1 MGRATWRWSALFCLR
16 RRPRMRAHA
25 RGPPLRPDPE
35 SGDLL
40 PLTGVALYDESRTRE
55 AAAAALSGSGKSAS
69 RSWDRWSTSPSP
81 AWPPPSSPPSGRGV
95 DLWKWPLLQAAQL
108 APKSVVWANL
118 YLALLNLMPA
128 YPLDGGRILRAF
140 FSRTLD
146 LSSATRRAVS
156 ISTAIAMV
164 LIFAGLFSDN
174 WLTMVGVIVFSAAQ
188 LEERA
193 LVFQSVLDNVRLEE
207 VMLTDFATLS
217 PADTLED
224 ALEKAV
230 HSLQDDFPVVRGSD
244 MVGVISKQRI
254 LDALRAEGNG
264 YVQAVMNKIF
274 EVSVRQD
281 SLGSAFRKL
290 TARNS
295 SIIPVVEDQ
304 RLIGI
309 VTLQNLMHSMALLA
323 ESRKLRRD
331 EARILGIKS
340 RASRS
345 IAEGSALS
353 LRCRSLPNL
362 RSLFDG
368 SDGLPSGR
376 HGSEQPHG
384 FRLLHRRNLL
394 QPRQHCIRNLPV
406 DVDHG
411 DCLARLP
418 LDILLG
424 RSPSRARN
432 LQC

>member
-1 MGRATWRWSALFCLR
+1 MRSWSIPVGRLFGVDVRIHLTFFVLPMFIFWTEYAAHQGTANGPRDLALVGIILACVGAHECGHMFAAR
-16 RRPRMRAHA
+16 RVGLIPKAVI
-25 RGPPLRPDPE
+25 
-35 SGDLL
+35 LL
-40 PLTGVALYDESRTRE
+40 PLTGVALYDESRVEKPQSAALVWKRE
-55 AAAAALSGSGKSAS
+55 VRLALVGPLVSLALAGFAAAAVAGSG
-69 RSWDRWSTSPSP
+69 RDI
-81 AWPPPSSPPSGRGV
+81 
-95 DLWKWPLLQAAQL
+95 DLWKWPFLQSTNL
-108 APKSVVWANL
+108 PRSVVWANL
-118 YLALLNLMPA
+118 YLAIFNLMPA

-140 FSRTLD
+140 FTRTLD
-146 LSSATRRAVS
+146 ASAATRRAVS
-156 ISTAIAMV
+156 ISNAIAMV
-164 LIFAGLFSDN
+164 LMLAGLFSDS

-274 EVSVRQD
+274 EVSLRQD
-281 SLGSAFRKL
+281 SLSSAFRKL

-331 EARILGIKS
+331 EAES
-340 RASRS
+340 
-345 IAEGSALS
+345 
-353 LRCRSLPNL
+353 
-362 RSLFDG
+362 
-368 SDGLPSGR
+368 
-376 HGSEQPHG
+376 
-384 FRLLHRRNLL
+384 
-394 QPRQHCIRNLPV
+394 
-406 DVDHG
+406 
-411 DCLARLP
+411 
-418 LDILLG
+418 
-424 RSPSRARN
+424 
-432 LQC
+432 

>member
-1 MGRATWRWSALFCLR
+1 MRSWSIPVGRVFGVDVRIHLTFFILPLFIFWTEYAAKGTANGPRDLALVGIILASVVAHECGHMVAAR
-16 RRPRMRAHA
+16 RVGLVPKAVI
-25 RGPPLRPDPE
+25 
-35 SGDLL
+35 LL
-40 PLTGVALYDESRTRE
+40 PLTGVALYDESRVE
-55 AAAAALSGSGKSAS
+55 KLQSA
-69 RSWDRWSTSPSP
+69 SP
-81 AWPPPSSPPSGRGV
+81 AWKRDVRLALIGPLLSLVLAFLAAVVVTATGRGTE
-95 DLWKWPLLQAAQL
+95 LWQWPFLQAAKL
-108 APKSVVWANL
+108 PKSLVWANL
-118 YLALLNLMPA
+118 YLAIFNLMPA

-140 FSRTLD
+140 LSRTLD
-146 LSSATRRAVS
+146 ASSATRRAVS
-156 ISTAIAMV
+156 ISNAIAMV
-164 LIFAGLFSDN
+164 LMLAGLFSDS

-193 LVFQSVLDNVRLEE
+193 LVFQSVLDNVRLDE

-274 EVSVRQD
+274 EVSLRQD

-323 ESRKLRRD
+323 ESRKLHRD
-331 EARILGIKS
+331 EAES
-340 RASRS
+340 
-345 IAEGSALS
+345 
-353 LRCRSLPNL
+353 
-362 RSLFDG
+362 
-368 SDGLPSGR
+368 
-376 HGSEQPHG
+376 
-384 FRLLHRRNLL
+384 
-394 QPRQHCIRNLPV
+394 
-406 DVDHG
+406 
-411 DCLARLP
+411 
-418 LDILLG
+418 
-424 RSPSRARN
+424 
-432 LQC
+432 

>member
-1 MGRATWRWSALFCLR
+1 MRSWSIPVGRLFGVDVRIHLTFLILPIFIFWTEYAAHQGNVNGTRDLALAGIILACVAAHECGHMFVAR
-16 RRPRMRAHA
+16 RFGMIPKAVI
-25 RGPPLRPDPE
+25 
-35 SGDLL
+35 LL
-40 PLTGVALYDESRTRE
+40 PLTGVTLYDEPPAEKPQPAPLLWKRE
-55 AAAAALSGSGKSAS
+55 IRVAVVGPLVNLALASLAAAVITA
-69 RSWDRWSTSPSP
+69 T
-81 AWPPPSSPPSGRGV
+81 GRGIE
-95 DLWKWPLLQAAQL
+95 LWKTPFLQPANL
-108 APKSVVWANL
+108 PRSLVWANL

-128 YPLDGGRILRAF
+128 YPLDGGRIQRAI

-146 LSSATRRAVS
+146 TSAATRRAVS
-156 ISTAIAMV
+156 ISNAIAMV
-164 LIFAGLFSDN
+164 LMLAGLFSDS

-274 EVSVRQD
+274 EVSFRQE

-290 TARNS
+290 TSRNS

-304 RLIGI
+304 RLVGI
-309 VTLQNLMHSMALLA
+309 VTLQNVMHSIALLA

-331 EARILGIKS
+331 E
-340 RASRS
+340 
-345 IAEGSALS
+345 
-353 LRCRSLPNL
+353 
-362 RSLFDG
+362 
-368 SDGLPSGR
+368 
-376 HGSEQPHG
+376 SEP
-384 FRLLHRRNLL
+384 
-394 QPRQHCIRNLPV
+394 
-406 DVDHG
+406 
-411 DCLARLP
+411 
-418 LDILLG
+418 
-424 RSPSRARN
+424 
-432 LQC
+432 

>member
-1 MGRATWRWSALFCLR
+1 MRSWSIPVGRLFGVDVRIHLTFLILPMFIFWTDYALRKDNATGPRDLAIVGILLACVAAHECGHMLAAR
-16 RRPRMRAHA
+16 RVGLIPKAVI
-25 RGPPLRPDPE
+25 
-35 SGDLL
+35 LL
-40 PLTGVALYDESRTRE
+40 PLTGVVLYDESHVE
-55 AAAAALSGSGKSAS
+55 K
-69 RSWDRWSTSPSP
+69 PQSP
-81 AWPPPSSPPSGRGV
+81 ALLWQREVRLALIGPLVSLACALLAAGVVTASGRGIE
-95 DLWKWPLLQAAQL
+95 LWKWPFLQATNL
-108 APKSVVWANL
+108 PKSLVWANL
-118 YLALLNLMPA
+118 WIAILNLMPA

-146 LSSATRRAVS
+146 ASTATRRAVS
-156 ISTAIAMV
+156 ISNAIAMV
-164 LIFAGLFSDN
+164 LMIAGLFSDS

-230 HSLQDDFPVVRGSD
+230 HSLQDDFPVVRGMD

-274 EVSVRQD
+274 EVSLRQE

-323 ESRKLRRD
+323 ETRKLRR
-331 EARILGIKS
+331 E
-340 RASRS
+340 
-345 IAEGSALS
+345 E
-353 LRCRSLPNL
+353 
-362 RSLFDG
+362 
-368 SDGLPSGR
+368 
-376 HGSEQPHG
+376 SE
-384 FRLLHRRNLL
+384 
-394 QPRQHCIRNLPV
+394 
-406 DVDHG
+406 
-411 DCLARLP
+411 
-418 LDILLG
+418 
-424 RSPSRARN
+424 S
-432 LQC
+432 

>member
-1 MGRATWRWSALFCLR
+1 MRSWSIPIGRLFGVDVRIHLTFFILPIFIVWTDYVAHKDSATGPRDLIVVGIILACVAAHECGHMFAAR
-16 RRPRMRAHA
+16 RVGLIPKAVI
-25 RGPPLRPDPE
+25 
-35 SGDLL
+35 LL
-40 PLTGVALYDESRTRE
+40 PLTGVALYDEPRTEKPQAAGLVWQRE
-55 AAAAALSGSGKSAS
+55 VRLALIGPLVSVALACLTAAVVTA
-69 RSWDRWSTSPSP
+69 
-81 AWPPPSSPPSGRGV
+81 SGRGV
-95 DLWKWPLLQAAQL
+95 ELWKWPFLQATNL
-108 APKSVVWANL
+108 PKSLVWANL
-118 YLALLNLMPA
+118 YLAIFNLMPA

-140 FSRTLD
+140 LSRTLD
-146 LSSATRRAVS
+146 ASTATRRAVS
-156 ISTAIAMV
+156 ISNAIAMV
-164 LIFAGLFSDN
+164 LMLAGLFSDS

-274 EVSVRQD
+274 EVSLRQD
-281 SLGSAFRKL
+281 TLGSAFRKL

-323 ESRKLRRD
+323 ESRKLQRE
-331 EARILGIKS
+331 EAES
-340 RASRS
+340 
-345 IAEGSALS
+345 
-353 LRCRSLPNL
+353 
-362 RSLFDG
+362 
-368 SDGLPSGR
+368 
-376 HGSEQPHG
+376 
-384 FRLLHRRNLL
+384 
-394 QPRQHCIRNLPV
+394 
-406 DVDHG
+406 
-411 DCLARLP
+411 
-418 LDILLG
+418 
-424 RSPSRARN
+424 
-432 LQC
+432 

>member
-1 MGRATWRWSALFCLR
+1 MRSWSIPVGRVFGVDVRIHLTFFILPMFVFWTEYAAHQGSANGPRDLALVGIILASVVAHECGHIFAAR
-16 RRPRMRAHA
+16 RVGLIPKAVI
-25 RGPPLRPDPE
+25 
-35 SGDLL
+35 LL
-40 PLTGVALYDESRTRE
+40 PLTGVALYDESRVEKLQPAGSVWKRDVRL
-55 AAAAALSGSGKSAS
+55 AVIGPLLSVALACLTAVVVVASGHG
-69 RSWDRWSTSPSP
+69 T
-81 AWPPPSSPPSGRGV
+81 
-95 DLWKWPLLQAAQL
+95 DLWKWPFLQAGKL
-108 APKSVVWANL
+108 SCSLVWANL
-118 YLALLNLMPA
+118 YLAIFNLMPA

-140 FSRTLD
+140 LSRKLD
-146 LSSATRRAVS
+146 AASATRRAVS
-156 ISTAIAMV
+156 ISNAIAMV
-164 LIFAGLFSDN
+164 LMLAGLFSDS

-274 EVSVRQD
+274 EVSLRQD

-331 EARILGIKS
+331 EAES
-340 RASRS
+340 
-345 IAEGSALS
+345 
-353 LRCRSLPNL
+353 
-362 RSLFDG
+362 
-368 SDGLPSGR
+368 
-376 HGSEQPHG
+376 
-384 FRLLHRRNLL
+384 
-394 QPRQHCIRNLPV
+394 
-406 DVDHG
+406 
-411 DCLARLP
+411 
-418 LDILLG
+418 
-424 RSPSRARN
+424 
-432 LQC
+432 